1 MEITGITFPNT
12 ALINNSVQSTKNLDF
27 EKKLAEALDKVNEKQ
42 LKAEQVTQDFLA
54 GKVDDIHQVL
64 ILAQEAKLSLELAVE
79 VRNKIVEAYQE
90 ISRMQI

>member
-1 MEITGITFPNT
+1 MEITGISFPNT
-12 ALINNSVQSTKNLDF
+12 ILSNNSTQTTKTLDF

-42 LKAEQVTQDFLA
+42 LKAEQATQDFLA

-64 ILAQEAKLSLELAVE
+64 ILAQEAKLSLQLAVE

>member
-1 MEITGITFPNT
+1 MEITGISLPNT
-12 ALINNSVQSTKNLDF
+12 ILLNNSEQTAKTLDF

-42 LKAEQVTQDFLA
+42 LNSEQVTQDFLA

>member
-1 MEITGITFPNT
+1 MEITGISFPNT
-12 ALINNSVQSTKNLDF
+12 ILPNNSAQSTKTLDF

-42 LKAEQVTQDFLA
+42 LKAEQATQDFLA

-64 ILAQEAKLSLELAVE
+64 ILAQEAKLSLQLAVE
-79 VRNKIVEAYQE
+79 VRNKVLEAYQE